1 MKMSSLKL
9 KLKRSD
15 QIIIKSLVSDEFENL
30 TSNTKNIDNLELD
43 DSFFQVN

>member
-1 MKMSSLKL
+1 MSSLKL

-15 QIIIKSLVSDEFENL
+15 QIIRKSLVSDEFENF